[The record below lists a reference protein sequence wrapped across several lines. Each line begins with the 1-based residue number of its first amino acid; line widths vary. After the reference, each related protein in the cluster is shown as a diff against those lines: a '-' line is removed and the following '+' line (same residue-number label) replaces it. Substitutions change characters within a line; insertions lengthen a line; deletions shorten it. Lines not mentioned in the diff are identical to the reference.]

1 MPRHLEILC
10 LLFASHSISEISV
23 TDRMFHLKNLLCP
36 SCPTLEIFFSVT
48 NSPYLEH
55 LLVEIVRNT
64 SVAAEIITDPQ
75 LFREVSRKRWSF
87 AVLLLDRIPRY
98 KEFMRYDSG
107 IRTVAIV
114 RDELFEELLDAL
126 IYLDVYHVLYLVY
139 DAEPPI
145 RYYDRFQRRLFRF
158 DNVDIVDLFRE
169 SDKNMMGVKFGV
181 LDDDPVDTFLFEN
194 IAAVRN
200 ATLIAQTRIEREVH
214 VQLYHDIYYIL
225 DDDLDIVPY
234 LLYMHRFYSYKLMV
248 PQSEQKLLL
257 SVLSDPFDRFVWI
270 SNFCSVF
277 GLAMFVKFVRDH
289 KIRWTRVCDLFV
301 KLLGVGLMGSL
312 IQLRNGSE
320 RFTVG
325 LYMLTSIV
333 LVSAYQSLVISF
345 LLSPRYYP
353 ELDTL
358 QQVNSTCRWTESDD
372 NYLLRDAGFLH
383 YGECND
389 DFPDDVELA
398 EQNQSY
404 YEQKCCMELSENI
417 YEWYFRAFATHF
429 RLSKLVTRQI
439 PVFAGLNSISPLHDT
454 VRWFATVFHEANLYY
469 FVEKDGYQDPA
480 VAKRHKLEV
489 SPVTVQDLSLV
500 WVLYSLGVAMCLIC
514 ITCELLLYCFKNL
527 KK

>member
-1 MPRHLEILC
+1 
-10 LLFASHSISEISV
+10 
-23 TDRMFHLKNLLCP
+23 MFHLKNLLCP

-48 NSPYLEH
+48 DSPYLEQ
-55 LLVEIVRNT
+55 LLVEIVRNS
-64 SVAAEIITDPQ
+64 SVAVEIITDPQ
-75 LFREVSRKRWSF
+75 LFQDVSRKRWSF
-87 AVLLLDRIPRY
+87 AVLLLDRIPTF

-107 IRTVAIV
+107 IRTIAIV

-145 RYYDRFQRRLFRF
+145 RYYDRFQRKLFRF
-158 DNVDIVDLFRE
+158 DNVDIDLFRE
-169 SDKNMMGVKFGV
+169 SDKNMMGAKFGV
-181 LDDDPVDTFLFEN
+181 LDDDPDK
-194 IAAVRN
+194 RG
-200 ATLIAQTRIEREVH
+200 
-214 VQLYHDIYYIL
+214 
-225 DDDLDIVPY
+225 
-234 LLYMHRFYSYKLMV
+234 
-248 PQSEQKLLL
+248 QSEQKLLL
-257 SVLSDPFDRFVWI
+257 SVLSDPFDRFVWT

-277 GLAMFVKFVRDH
+277 GLALFVKFVRDH

-345 LLSPRYYP
+345 LLSTRYYP

-398 EQNQSY
+398 EQIQSY

-417 YEWYFRAFATHF
+417 YETYFHAFAKHF

-469 FVEKDGYQDPA
+469 FVEKDGYQDPT

-500 WVLYSLGVAMCLIC
+500 WILYSLGVAIWFLVQIF
-514 ITCELLLYCFKNL
+514 EDPRFLSV
-527 KK
+527 